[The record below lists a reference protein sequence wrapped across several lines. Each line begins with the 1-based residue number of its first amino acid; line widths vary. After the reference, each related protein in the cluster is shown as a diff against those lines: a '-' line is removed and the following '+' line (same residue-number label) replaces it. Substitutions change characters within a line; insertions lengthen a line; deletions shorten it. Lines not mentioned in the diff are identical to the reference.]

1 MYEATI
7 LIWGSTARSF
17 LETIQTKPPKYL
29 DTIKALYIS
38 TLVDRELAS
47 QIIQLCP
54 TVTDFACFFDNP
66 TELPHLCD
74 LRPKHL
80 SILNTLGRES
90 LGRDSVD
97 LALLNKPFFSFVTHL
112 SIAEE
117 PWIWSPWYWGGV
129 FWGMK
134 NLKHLQLYRSA
145 DEEYGSV
152 YSQRGA
158 LRDIFINFALE
169 TVLIRV
175 LDSPS
180 SPFEGLRLFGDA
192 RIVIMELPHPKYTRR
207 EFWADFRGKGRWAKA
222 EAIVEAQKW
231 EVELNKAARKA

>member
-1 MYEATI
+1 MYEAII

-54 TVTDFACFFDNP
+54 TITDFACFFTNI
-66 TELPHLCD
+66 TELPHLRD

-80 SILNTLGRES
+80 STRNTSGLLKEPF
-90 LGRDSVD
+90 
-97 LALLNKPFFSFVTHL
+97 LASVTHL
-112 SIAEE
+112 SITEE
-117 PWIWSPWYWGGV
+117 PWNWSQWPWNM
-129 FWGMK
+129 FWNLK

-145 DEEYGSV
+145 DEQYGSV
-152 YSQRGA
+152 ESQRGG
-158 LRDIFINFALE
+158 LRNILSFLALE

-175 LDSPS
+175 LGAPS
-180 SPFEGLRLFGDA
+180 SPFEGLRRFGDA
-192 RIVIMELPHPKYTRR
+192 RIVIMQLSHPKYARR
-207 EFWADFRGKGRWAKA
+207 DFWADFRGKGYWAKA
-222 EAIVEAQKW
+222 EAIVEAQKR
-231 EVELNKAARKA
+231 EVELNKAAKKG